1 MAMNVLPHQKGV
13 SANRESDRLKNSS
26 HHQKGVATNT
36 KRLKSHKNL
45 VPPQRSG
52 NNVYRSEGAKSY
64 SLPVLRAKALPGKAG
79 TYRSMYHKGQQKL
92 RKTPSNWE

>member
-1 MAMNVLPHQKGV
+1 MNVSPHQKGV
-13 SANRESDRLKNSS
+13 SANRESDRLKNRS

-52 NNVYRSEGAKSY
+52 NNVYSPKGAKPY
-64 SLPVLRAKALPGKAG
+64 SLPMLRTKALLGKADAH
-79 TYRSMYHKGQQKL
+79 RSMYHKGQQKL